1 MDEGSES
8 GFWPF
13 LSKLFSTRNGSSIEQ
28 YILEAKSDGK
38 LEPVEVAMILN
49 VLHLGRRQVQEIM
62 VPRTDIV
69 CVEEGSPLSEIVSS
83 IIESGHSRIPVYHEN
98 RDNIIGIVH
107 AKDLLKTLVHSDGDQ
122 GVPATTELGDLI
134 RKPFFIPETKN
145 VLELLQEFRLNKIHL
160 AIALDEYGGTS
171 GLVTFEDVLEE
182 IVGEIED
189 EYDAPR
195 PEEIQPLDDGS
206 YLLSGR
212 TSLEDLHTH
221 TGLDLVSDQ
230 VETVGGYI
238 SEHAGRVPLEGERF
252 QMDDHEFEIK
262 EADQKQIRWI
272 VLRSAAENEQQLSS
286 EH

>member
-28 YILEAKSDGK
+28 YILEAKREGK
-38 LEPVEVAMILN
+38 LDTDEVTMLLN
-49 VLHLGRRQVQEIM
+49 VLRLGRRQVQEIM

-69 CVEEGSPLSEIVSS
+69 CVEEGAPLSEIVAG

-122 GVPATTELGDLI
+122 CVPATTELGDLI
-134 RKPFFIPETKN
+134 RTPFFIPETKN

-195 PEEIQPLDDGS
+195 PDEIQPMDDGS

-212 TSLEDLHTH
+212 TSLEDLQIH
-221 TGLDLVSDQ
+221 TGLDLESDQ

-252 QMDDHEFEIK
+252 QLDDHEFEIK

-272 VLRSAAENEQQLSS
+272 VLRPASHDETQMAD

>member
-28 YILEAKSDGK
+28 YILEAKSEGK

-69 CVEEGSPLSEIVSS
+69 CVEEGSPLSDIVSS

-272 VLRSAAENEQQLSS
+272 VLRPAIENEQQVSNG
-286 EH
+286 H